1 MITDCRAVTP
11 FFDKL
16 RNLAAAGKTISCG
29 CRGTTVLQTINQHF
43 NMKNSFILFLFVAL
57 AFSGCRKQVSNY
69 ERPDFDP
76 QPTLNAVLQEDQP
89 VWAQVTFAQGLD
101 SVRPSACTDAEVL
114 FYVDGQF
121 AERLQH
127 VGDGLYV
134 GETLAEALH
143 EYACKVVVPGFDTLF
158 AQTEMP
164 EKPVVTGVEI
174 MENAT
179 VDDEGRPCPAFLV
192 TFRTDPNRNLYY
204 CSNIYASFINYY
216 FDAETHAHQGYSTEE
231 GTMSASIN
239 TDDPVLLNEGSDH
252 LLFSNAIITD
262 TTYTMKVN
270 AWFSSHGW
278 GGPHTGGII
287 ERTGEVVVRMH
298 GLSESAYHY
307 MKSQD
312 VFEEPDACTNLFLG
326 VVTPLNLY
334 SNVENG
340 LGVFAAIAPMTCDT
354 VFINPKN

>member
-1 MITDCRAVTP
+1 MAAVE
-11 FFDKL
+11 
-16 RNLAAAGKTISCG
+16 NTISSG
-29 CRGTTVLQTINQHF
+29 CRITTDSPTNNNNNILF
-43 NMKNSFILFLFVAL
+43 MKNKFIFLFLAVL
-57 AFSGCRKQVSNY
+57 TLTGCRKQVSNY
-69 ERPDFDP
+69 DQPDFDP

-89 VWAQVTFAQGLD
+89 VWAHISFAQGLD
-101 SVRPSACTDAEVL
+101 SVHPAPCTNAEVL
-114 FYVDGQF
+114 LYVDGQF

-127 VGDGLYV
+127 ESDGLYV
-134 GETLAEALH
+134 GEITAEALH
-143 EYACKVVVPGFDTLF
+143 EYVCKVVIPGYDTLF

-164 EKPVVTGVEI
+164 EKPVVIGVEI

-179 VDDEGRPCPAFLV
+179 VDDDGRPCPAFMV

-204 CSNIYASFINYY
+204 SSNIYADFLNEYY
-216 FDAETHAHQGYSTEE
+216 DAETHAYLGYSTES

-239 TDDPVLLNEGSDH
+239 TDDPVLLNEGSDK

-278 GGPHTGGII
+278 GGQHTGGII
-287 ERTGEVVVRMH
+287 ERTGEVVIRMH

-307 MKSQD
+307 MKSQNA
-312 VFEEPDACTNLFLG
+312 FEEPDAYTNLFLG
-326 VVTPLNLY
+326 VIAPLNLY

-340 LGVFAAIAPMTCDT
+340 RGVFAAIAPMTCDT
-354 VFINPKN
+354 IFINP

>member
-1 MITDCRAVTP
+1 
-11 FFDKL
+11 
-16 RNLAAAGKTISCG
+16 
-29 CRGTTVLQTINQHF
+29 
-43 NMKNSFILFLFVAL
+43 MKKPIILFLFAAL
-57 AFSGCRKQVSNY
+57 ALSGCRKLVSDY
-69 ERPDFDP
+69 ERPDFNP
-76 QPTLNAVLQEDQP
+76 QPTLNAVLQEGQP

-114 FYVDGQF
+114 LYVDGQF
-121 AERLQH
+121 AEKLQH
-127 VGDGLYV
+127 EGDGLYV
-134 GETLAEALH
+134 GETTAEALH

-158 AQTEMP
+158 AKTEMP

-239 TDDPVLLNEGSDH
+239 TDDPVLLNEDSDR
-252 LLFSNAIITD
+252 LLFSNEIIND

-278 GGPHTGGII
+278 GGQHTGGVIV
-287 ERTGEVVVRMH
+287 RTGEVVVRLH
-298 GLSESAYHY
+298 GLSESAYRY
-307 MKSQD
+307 LKSKKEAY
-312 VFEEPDACTNLFLG
+312 EELDAYTNLFLG
-326 VVTPLNLY
+326 VVTPVNLY

-340 LGVFAAIAPMTCDT
+340 KGVFAAIAPMTCDT
-354 VFINPKN
+354 IFINPED

>member
-1 MITDCRAVTP
+1 MNKHLFV
-11 FFDKL
+11 FF
-16 RNLAAAGKTISCG
+16 LAAIT
-29 CRGTTVLQTINQHF
+29 L
-43 NMKNSFILFLFVAL
+43 
-57 AFSGCRKQVSNY
+57 SGCRKQVSDY
-69 ERPDFDP
+69 ERPDFDS
-76 QPTLNAVLQEDQP
+76 QPTLNAVLQEGQP

-114 FYVDGQF
+114 LYVDGQF
-121 AERLQH
+121 TEKLQH
-127 VGDGLYV
+127 EGDGLYV
-134 GETLAEALH
+134 GGTSAVALH
-143 EYACKVVVPGFDTLF
+143 EYACKVIIPGFDTLF

-179 VDDEGRPCPAFLV
+179 VDEEGRPCPAFLV

-204 CSNIYASFINYY
+204 SSNIYASFKNNYY
-216 FDAETHAHQGYSTEE
+216 DAQYHSYLGHSTES

-239 TDDPVLLNEGSDH
+239 TDDPVLLNEGSDR

-270 AWFSSHGW
+270 AWFSNHGW
-278 GGPHTGGII
+278 GGQHTGGVI
-287 ERTGEVVVRMH
+287 ERSGKVVVRMH

-307 MKSQD
+307 MKSQNA
-312 VFEEPDACTNLFLG
+312 FEEPDAYSNLFLG
-326 VVTPLNLY
+326 VISPINLY

-340 LGVFAAIAPMTCDT
+340 RGVFAAIAPMTCDT
-354 VFINPKN
+354 IFINPEN

>member
-1 MITDCRAVTP
+1 MKI
-11 FFDKL
+11 
-16 RNLAAAGKTISCG
+16 
-29 CRGTTVLQTINQHF
+29 HF
-43 NMKNSFILFLFVAL
+43 LLFLFAVIAL
-57 AFSGCRKQVSNY
+57 TGCRKQVSDY
-69 ERPDFDP
+69 EYPDFNP

-101 SVRPSACTDAEVL
+101 SVHPAPCTNAEVL
-114 FYVDGQF
+114 LYVDGQF

-143 EYACKVVVPGFDTLF
+143 EYACQVVIPGYDTLF

-204 CSNIYASFINYY
+204 CSNIYASFKNNYY
-216 FDAETHAHQGYSTEE
+216 DAQYHSYLGHSTES

-239 TDDPVLLNEGSDH
+239 TDDPVLLNEGSDR

-270 AWFSSHGW
+270 AWFSNHGW
-278 GGPHTGGII
+278 GGQHTGGVI
-287 ERTGEVVVRMH
+287 ERSGKVVVRMH

-312 VFEEPDACTNLFLG
+312 AFEEPDAYTNLFLG

-340 LGVFAAIAPMTCDT
+340 RGVFAAIAPMTCDT
-354 VFINPKN
+354 IFINP

>member
-1 MITDCRAVTP
+1 MVISHNEKA
-11 FFDKL
+11 KL
-16 RNLAAAGKTISCG
+16 
-29 CRGTTVLQTINQHF
+29 
-43 NMKNSFILFLFVAL
+43 MKHNIILFLFAVI
-57 AFSGCRKQVSNY
+57 AFSGCRKQVSDY

-121 AERLQH
+121 AERLLH

-134 GETLAEALH
+134 GETPAEALH

-204 CSNIYASFINYY
+204 SSNIYASFKNNYY
-216 FDAETHAHQGYSTEE
+216 DAQYHSYLGHSTES

-239 TDDPVLLNEGSDH
+239 TDDPVLLNEGSDR

-270 AWFSSHGW
+270 AWFSNHGW
-278 GGPHTGGII
+278 GGQHTGGVI
-287 ERTGEVVVRMH
+287 ERSGEVVVRLH

-312 VFEEPDACTNLFLG
+312 AFDEPDAYTNLFLG

-340 LGVFAAIAPMTCDT
+340 RGVFAAIAPMTCDT
-354 VFINPKN
+354 IFIHP

>member
-1 MITDCRAVTP
+1 
-11 FFDKL
+11 
-16 RNLAAAGKTISCG
+16 
-29 CRGTTVLQTINQHF
+29 
-43 NMKNSFILFLFVAL
+43 MKNSFILFLFVAL

-164 EKPVVTGVEI
+164 EKPVVSSVEI

-312 VFEEPDACTNLFLG
+312 VFEEPDAYTNLFLG

-354 VFINPKN
+354 IFINPEN

>member
-1 MITDCRAVTP
+1 
-11 FFDKL
+11 
-16 RNLAAAGKTISCG
+16 
-29 CRGTTVLQTINQHF
+29 
-43 NMKNSFILFLFVAL
+43 MKNNIVLFLIAAL
-57 AFSGCRKQVSNY
+57 AFSGCRKEITNY
-69 ERPDFDP
+69 QHPDFNP
-76 QPTLNAVLQEDQP
+76 QPTLNAVLQEGQP
-89 VWAQVTFAQGLD
+89 VWAQVSFAQCLD
-101 SVRPSACTDAEVL
+101 SLHSAPCDNAEVL
-114 FYVDGQF
+114 LYVDGQF
-121 AERLQH
+121 AETLQH
-127 VGDGLYV
+127 TGDGLYV
-134 GETLAEALH
+134 GETTAEALH
-143 EYACKVVVPGFDTLF
+143 EYACKVVIPGYDTLF

-239 TDDPVLLNEGSDH
+239 TDDPVLLNEGSDQ

-278 GGPHTGGII
+278 AGPHTGGAI
-287 ERTGEVVVRMH
+287 ERSGKVVVRMH

-312 VFEEPDACTNLFLG
+312 AFEEPDAYTNLFLG
-326 VVTPLNLY
+326 VVTPLSLY

-340 LGVFAAIAPMTCDT
+340 RGVFAAIAPMTCDT

>member
-1 MITDCRAVTP
+1 
-11 FFDKL
+11 
-16 RNLAAAGKTISCG
+16 
-29 CRGTTVLQTINQHF
+29 
-43 NMKNSFILFLFVAL
+43 
-57 AFSGCRKQVSNY
+57 
-69 ERPDFDP
+69 
-76 QPTLNAVLQEDQP
+76 
-89 VWAQVTFAQGLD
+89 
-101 SVRPSACTDAEVL
+101 
-114 FYVDGQF
+114 
-121 AERLQH
+121 
-127 VGDGLYV
+127 
-134 GETLAEALH
+134 
-143 EYACKVVVPGFDTLF
+143 
-158 AQTEMP
+158 MP

-204 CSNIYASFINYY
+204 SSNIYASFKNNYY
-216 FDAETHAHQGYSTEE
+216 DAQYHSYLGYSTES

-239 TDDPVLLNEGSDH
+239 TDDPVLLNEGSDR

-278 GGPHTGGII
+278 AGPHTGGVK
-287 ERTGEVVVRMH
+287 ERSGEVVVRMH

-312 VFEEPDACTNLFLG
+312 VFEEPDAYTNLFLG

-354 VFINPKN
+354 IFINPEN